1 MLEEPPKTTYSAE
14 HAPPILSYRQRLYE
28 RDTLMISN
36 EPWNPKLRME
46 QVRYQAGVHCQ

>member
-1 MLEEPPKTTYSAE
+1 MEPPQKTPHKTE

-28 RDTLMISN
+28 RDTLMVPS

-46 QVRYQAGVHCQ
+46 QVR